1 MSKESIFEELKK
13 AILSYDVEASKS
25 AAKRAIQNGI
35 SPLEAIEK
43 GLMVGIREVG
53 EKFEKMEIFLP
64 HLIMAADAMQ
74 AGIEVLKS
82 AMSREQLE
90 EAKVATYVLGT
101 IQGDI
106 HSIGKDLVG
115 YMLKCSGFDVIDLG
129 VDVPI
134 DRFIETAKNSD
145 AQLIGVSALMSSTQ
159 KLQKDLVDFLKAIGL
174 RDRFKVMVGG
184 AGVTEEWFMQT
195 GADGYGKDAME
206 AVKMAKELIGMK
218 K

>member
-1 MSKESIFEELKK
+1 MSKDVIFEELKK
-13 AILSYDVEASKS
+13 AVLNYDVEASKS
-25 AAKRAIQNGI
+25 VAKKALQAGI
-35 SPLEAIEK
+35 DPLEAIEK

-53 EKFEKMEIFLP
+53 EKFERMEIFLP

-74 AGIEVLKS
+74 AGIEILKS
-82 AMSREQLE
+82 AMSKEQLNK
-90 EAKVATYVLGT
+90 AKIATYVLGT

-134 DRFIETAKNSD
+134 DRFIETAKNSG
-145 AQLIGVSALMSSTQ
+145 AQIIGVSALMSSTQ

-174 RDRFKVMVGG
+174 RDSFKVMIGG
-184 AGVTEEWFMQT
+184 AGVTEEWFKQT

-206 AVKMAKELIGMK
+206 AVKVAKELMGIK
-218 K
+218 E